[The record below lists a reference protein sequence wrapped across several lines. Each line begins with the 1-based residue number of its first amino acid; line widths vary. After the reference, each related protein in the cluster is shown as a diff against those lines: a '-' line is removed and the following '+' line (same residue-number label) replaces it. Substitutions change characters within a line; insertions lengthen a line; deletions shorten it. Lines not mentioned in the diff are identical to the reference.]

1 MDENWSTQLAE
12 EVDRSVGVGTPF
24 SWTDCSM
31 EKELFSER
39 SGCCGC
45 DTNSTLLAR
54 LDSEAAT
61 GVCDS
66 DDDTF
71 AELEYDCSSQV
82 TPSTS
87 MPSRMCLPSVGSS
100 AITVNEMSCWFCSN
114 LLRRLDSHNQSGV
127 LHQHRCKPSGN
138 L

>member
-12 EVDRSVGVGTPF
+12 DVDKSVGVGSPF
-24 SWTDCSM
+24 SWTDCNM

-39 SGCCGC
+39 SGCGDW

-61 GVCDS
+61 SVCDS
-66 DDDTF
+66 ESDAF
-71 AELEYDCSSQV
+71 ADLEYDCSSQV

-87 MPSRMCLPSVGSS
+87 MPSRICLPSVGSS

-114 LLRRLDSHNQSGV
+114 LRRRLQSHDQ
-127 LHQHRCKPSGN
+127 
-138 L
+138 